1 MLCLSAL
8 APINRLLKIGRQDG
22 WFINSRGTT
31 LYLLVH
37 VQFGHDI
44 NFTVALKNLNFSKD
58 QTLAHFED
66 FSIYQHISDS
76 RASPPLWAF
85 LSGMQE
91 NPNQKSDWWTN
102 PLRNNFDCIHHYCET
117 PLLFEWNLPP
127 NWRDLKLILVGW
139 WELFFHFR
147 DAMVSTSWMISWY
160 HRTSTHNDL
169 REFFEAECM
178 DLGPPENLRKHF
190 EDSLLWCCPNSRCFH
205 PKGWHFFFTRKMHA
219 SQSLEDMRN
228 LTLGKICQ
236 TCAAWSISPLILCP
250 WLHFHPC
257 SRGEKP
263 YFKLKAIEKETPSVR
278 RWRCLDFGKFRK
290 CLTFWLC
297 KSSFGKTAFIQTA
310 GSPVNLPPF
319 KWSCVGKEIEGGSC
333 VSSQGNIFAWGCTLL
348 HFGSPQFFAAEEKE
362 PRKAMAAT
370 A

>member
-58 QTLAHFED
+58 HTLAHFED

-76 RASPPLWAF
+76 RASPPVWAF

-117 PLLFEWNLPP
+117 PLLFERDLPP

-139 WELFFHFR
+139 LELFFHFKSSHGVHLL
-147 DAMVSTSWMISWY
+147 DDFMIS
-160 HRTSTHNDL
+160 S
-169 REFFEAECM
+169 
-178 DLGPPENLRKHF
+178 NLNPQLSGSFLKLSVWTLDHLKSSRKHF
-190 EDSLLWCCPNSRCFH
+190 DDSLLWCCPNSRC
-205 PKGWHFFFTRKMHA
+205 
-219 SQSLEDMRN
+219 
-228 LTLGKICQ
+228 
-236 TCAAWSISPLILCP
+236 
-250 WLHFHPC
+250 
-257 SRGEKP
+257 
-263 YFKLKAIEKETPSVR
+263 
-278 RWRCLDFGKFRK
+278 
-290 CLTFWLC
+290 
-297 KSSFGKTAFIQTA
+297 
-310 GSPVNLPPF
+310 
-319 KWSCVGKEIEGGSC
+319 
-333 VSSQGNIFAWGCTLL
+333 
-348 HFGSPQFFAAEEKE
+348 
-362 PRKAMAAT
+362 
-370 A
+370 